1 MIPARRV
8 VASLLALA
16 AVAGMAACGG
26 SSTSPSQPSNSEA
39 AASIAVVVDPAH
51 VELAPAAPSTFAA
64 AVTGT
69 VNRSVSWTVT
79 EAGGGTVDAA
89 GNYIAPAIVGTYHV
103 VASSVADPTRTATAT
118 VVVTAASAPPP
129 TSPPPTAGS
138 CDAEPMRTTGTTYY
152 VCDCGA
158 GSQAGCVAGNDAN
171 NGTSASTPWRSW
183 SKAYTQFNTMAAGS
197 TVAFCRGGAWNGLSS
212 VLSEMRNQNC
222 RADSAS
228 RAPASGDVQT
238 CDMRDYPTSWGGTH
252 KPILQFASGQS
263 FMTMGWYE
271 DNNGGWDASKVTG
284 VRVLNLDLVG
294 SNDGNEYS
302 FYIWGRVQNLEI
314 CSNNFRDGWN
324 FAYSGA
330 TTMTIKYVN
339 FHHNRVTNNP
349 YGIGAIQG
357 VSCLQSC
364 YWDSN
369 YFDMNGGNQNRD
381 HTIYIGGSPYG
392 GSNWPTALVGANPQ
406 LCQGAGGTT
415 ACYAVAK
422 DIRITNNEIRRSA
435 WGAGGNGCN
444 ASAVIAHTP
453 HSDLLIEN
461 NLFYEPPGTAK
472 DGCYGIDLTSG
483 IDMPGYLLR
492 AVVRRNQIYNVNGN
506 GITVG
511 NCKDCVIEHNLVV
524 GGSQAVQ
531 YPDPGNRCPS
541 VAYPPTADYTC
552 SGNLADS
559 GGIIRNNTVY
569 NGGDI
574 AVNAMSGAVVTNNAV
589 CGGTVT
595 APSGATVDHNLAA
608 GSCSGWFTS
617 PGNDPTIASFKPGP
631 ALSGTG
637 GTVSEGSG
645 YISIQP
651 WSPADDGLPPSG
663 PPNIG
668 AVR

>member
-1 MIPARRV
+1 
-8 VASLLALA
+8 
-16 AVAGMAACGG
+16 
-26 SSTSPSQPSNSEA
+26 
-39 AASIAVVVDPAH
+39 
-51 VELAPAAPSTFAA
+51 
-64 AVTGT
+64 
-69 VNRSVSWTVT
+69 
-79 EAGGGTVDAA
+79 
-89 GNYIAPAIVGTYHV
+89 
-103 VASSVADPTRTATAT
+103 
-118 VVVTAASAPPP
+118 
-129 TSPPPTAGS
+129 
-138 CDAEPMRTTGTTYY
+138 MRTTGTTYY
-152 VCDCGA
+152 VCDCASGA
-158 GSQAGCVAGNDAN
+158 QPGCVTGNDSYA
-171 NGTSASTPWRSW
+171 GTSPSTPWRSW
-183 SKAYTQFNTMAAGS
+183 SKAISQFNTMAAGS
-197 TVAFCRGGAWNGLSS
+197 TVAFCRGGAWSGLTS
-212 VLSEMRNQNC
+212 VISEMRNQNC
-222 RADSAS
+222 RADAPN

-238 CDMRDYPTSWGGTH
+238 CDMRDYSTSWGGAH
-252 KPILQFASGQS
+252 KPILQFAPGQS

-294 SNDGNEYS
+294 ANDGNEYS

-314 CSNNFRDGWN
+314 CSNTFRDGWN

-357 VSCLQSC
+357 VSCIQSC
-364 YWDSN
+364 YWDNN

-392 GSNWPTALVGANPQ
+392 GSSWPTALVGANPQ
-406 LCQGAGGTT
+406 LCQGAGGIT

-435 WGAGGNGCN
+435 WGPGGTGCN

-511 NCKDCVIEHNLVV
+511 NCKDCVIEDNLVV

-531 YPDPGNRCPS
+531 YPDPGNRCRS

-559 GGIIRNNTVY
+559 GGIVRNNTAY
-569 NGGDI
+569 NAGDVTVNSMGGP
-574 AVNAMSGAVVTNNAV
+574 VVVANNAV
-589 CGGTVT
+589 CGGSVT
-595 APSGATVDHNLAA
+595 TPAGATVDHNLAA
-608 GSCSGWFTS
+608 GTCSGWFTN
-617 PGNDPTIASFKPGP
+617 PGTNPATASFKPGP

-637 GTVSEGSG
+637 GTLSEGPG
-645 YISIQP
+645 YIFSQP
-651 WSPADDGLPPSG
+651 WSSTDKGLAPSG
-663 PPNIG
+663 APNIG